1 MPEDLGPFTLLC
13 NQMHN
18 ATRFPACSEHF
29 QVTEKMI
36 PLSFSQTR
44 AAGGSLSGKTPNQRR
59 K

>member
-1 MPEDLGPFTLLC
+1 
-13 NQMHN
+13 MHN